1 MEKNNIKKAIITG
14 SGRGIGRQMAI
25 ELASEGIFVFVHYAG
40 NDEQANITKN
50 MIESAGGKCAL
61 IKKNLCDEDCA
72 YYIYSQTGDV
82 DILIHNA
89 SVQYRKKWAE
99 ITEEEFC
106 DQINCNLKAPLFLT
120 QKYVPHMKEQGW
132 GRIISV
138 GSVQEKKP
146 HDDMLVYSSSKCALT
161 GMMRSLSLQL
171 CGTGITV
178 NSIAPGVIATDRN
191 AESLADDKYRSVV
204 LSKIPM
210 NRAGD
215 ASEFRGIVRLLCSDD
230 ASYITGQNIFV
241 DGGMGIK

>member
-1 MEKNNIKKAIITG
+1 MGNNNIKKALITG

-40 NDEQANITKN
+40 NDEQANITKS

-61 IKKNLCDEDCA
+61 IKKNLCDGDCA
-72 YYIYSQTGDV
+72 DYIYSQTGDV

-89 SVQYRKKWAE
+89 SIQYRKKWAE
-99 ITEEEFC
+99 ITEDEFC
-106 DQINCNLKAPLFLT
+106 DQINCNLKAPLFLM

-138 GSVQEKKP
+138 GSVQERKP

-161 GMMRSLSLQL
+161 GMMRSLALQL

-191 AESLADDKYRSVV
+191 AEALADDKYRSVV

>member
-1 MEKNNIKKAIITG
+1 MEKNNIKKALITG

-50 MIESAGGKCAL
+50 MIESTGGKCAL

-72 YYIYSQTGDV
+72 DYIYSQTGDV

-120 QKYVPHMKEQGW
+120 QKYVTHMKEQGW

-161 GMMRSLSLQL
+161 GMMRSLALQL